1 LYIYIFRNRVFG
13 QCSKDAPSHAN
24 IDESFANYFFITN
37 DVHVMG
43 YKKSISIKFRRSCD
57 TSKLSPSW
65 KLMQLLIELWIC
77 NYVSHGQMC
86 IQKTALEKLWSIQ
99 KICLINIICY
109 QRCITLKKCIFMV
122 KNLVYNEIFFF
133 INHAGFCSA

>member
-1 LYIYIFRNRVFG
+1 MYIYIFRNRVFG
-13 QCSKDAPSHAN
+13 KCSKDAPSHAY

-37 DVHVMG
+37 GVHVKG
-43 YKKSISIKFRRSCD
+43 DKKSINIKFRRCCD
-57 TSKLSPSW
+57 TSKLTPSW

-77 NYVSHGQMC
+77 NYVPQGQMC
-86 IQKTALEKLWSIQ
+86 IQKLHLKTALEKLWSIQ

-122 KNLVYNEIFFF
+122 KNLVYNEIFFY
-133 INHAGFCSA
+133 